1 MAAQLDP
8 VSQDLKNTEAKKTEA
23 REDVKD
29 SYETMRS
36 DIAELAN
43 SVKKLA
49 GTEFGGMVEGA
60 QEQAELRLS
69 QVEKSIREKPAQ
81 AAMIAAGVGFLVGL
95 LIVR

>member
-8 VSQDLKNTEAKKTEA
+8 LSQDQRKAEAKTEA

-29 SYETMRS
+29 SYETMRA

-49 GTEFGGMVEGA
+49 GAEFGGMVEGA
-60 QEQAELRLS
+60 QEHAEMRFS
-69 QVEKSIREKPAQ
+69 QLEKSIREKPAQ
-81 AAMIAAGVGFLVGL
+81 AAMVAAGVGFLVGL

>member
-8 VSQDLKNTEAKKTEA
+8 MSQDQKAKTEA

-43 SVKKLA
+43 SVKRLA
-49 GTEFGGMVEGA
+49 GAEFGGMVEGA
-60 QEQAELRLS
+60 QEQAELRFS
-69 QVEKSIREKPAQ
+69 QLEKAIRDKPAQ

-95 LIVR
+95 MISR